1 MRTSVTHAFNS
12 HQLVHER
19 ITPNF
24 SQRRINSTQLF
35 GRLVCSLVPP
45 LFSLP
50 MARALFSKTCIDVPG
65 SSAEEV
71 AKQLRDQPRLVTKG
85 LCDSSLEHHQAR
97 HIRLTYS
104 PPPHPCEPHLRMG
117 GYTSTSSVT
126 S

>member
-1 MRTSVTHAFNS
+1 
-12 HQLVHER
+12 
-19 ITPNF
+19 
-24 SQRRINSTQLF
+24 
-35 GRLVCSLVPP
+35 
-45 LFSLP
+45 

-104 PPPHPCEPHLRMG
+104 PPTPVRASPADGRVHVDVERHFVIGFVDLLDQAGERVGDRIQRSRDVLVPNRDEGALELLG
-117 GYTSTSSVT
+117 ILI
-126 S
+126 

>member
-1 MRTSVTHAFNS
+1 MGLSAT
-12 HQLVHER
+12 
-19 ITPNF
+19 
-24 SQRRINSTQLF
+24 STQLNF

-65 SSAEEV
+65 SSAERV

-97 HIRLTYS
+97 
-104 PPPHPCEPHLRMG
+104 G
-117 GYTSTSSVT
+117 
-126 S
+126 